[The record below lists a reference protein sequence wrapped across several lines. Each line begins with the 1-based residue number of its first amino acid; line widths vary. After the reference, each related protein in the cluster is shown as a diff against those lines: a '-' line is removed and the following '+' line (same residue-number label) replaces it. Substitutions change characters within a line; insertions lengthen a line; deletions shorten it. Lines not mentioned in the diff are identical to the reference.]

1 MIEQTKIDESASVSK
16 SASIILKNF
25 EISGQVITAKLE
37 KLAMMDSSFKNRRMK
52 IGIGKYNITV
62 NINKKSYYKISKFS
76 KSLRQMIGQ
85 SDRKGLGYKVNEDS
99 SDEDDKKIKNADKV
113 NPIEETK
120 VKY

>member
-1 MIEQTKIDESASVSK
+1 
-16 SASIILKNF
+16 
-25 EISGQVITAKLE
+25 
-37 KLAMMDSSFKNRRMK
+37 
-52 IGIGKYNITV
+52 
-62 NINKKSYYKISKFS
+62 
-76 KSLRQMIGQ
+76 MIGQ

>member
-1 MIEQTKIDESASVSK
+1 
-16 SASIILKNF
+16 
-25 EISGQVITAKLE
+25 
-37 KLAMMDSSFKNRRMK
+37 MMDSSFKNRRMK